1 MLILNLNE
9 VWRPIFAL
17 TAENWSFSLS
27 QQSRQPPYISILACM
42 VHAHALYEHVTHIY
56 KLTMVIYS
64 DTWWT
69 DPFDRSDQTRQGL
82 CYSSKSFL
90 SGGCMTLVYITSC
103 SNLSFH
109 QEERLTRNKTTH
121 WPAHNPK
128 FIGMPSFFAFW
139 MREEVR
145 LCAWQRR
152 RSDHYWVWPLELSCE
167 MGCHCKILYDKWEK
181 ACTVNHYSDGHLPTH
196 THAH

>member
-1 MLILNLNE
+1 MLTLCMNMWHTYTNWPWL
-9 VWRPIFAL
+9 FTL
-17 TAENWSFSLS
+17 THDGPTL
-27 QQSRQPPYISILACM
+27 
-42 VHAHALYEHVTHIY
+42 
-56 KLTMVIYS
+56 
-64 DTWWT
+64 
-69 DPFDRSDQTRQGL
+69 FDRSDQTRQGL